1 MRKDRKIGKEIL
13 SGRQGEIDFGRPTI
27 AIEIRNSSIRLIA
40 DLNCEGQGSPT
51 TAIVYEACGG
61 ERARV
66 RGTGVCE

>member
-13 SGRQGEIDFGRPTI
+13 SGRQAEIDFGRPTI